1 MEVFKL
7 FATLGLNMTDFEKGL
22 NTAQQRL
29 DGVEQSFTSAGRSL
43 SLGLTA
49 PIVGI
54 GTAALKASIDF
65 ESAFAGVRKTVD
77 ATEAQFAMLE
87 QGILDMSER
96 LPASASEIARVAEAA
111 GQLGI
116 QADDVLEFTEVM
128 IGLGEATADM
138 LPEEAAMQV
147 ARFMNIM
154 QTAPSDVDRL
164 ASTIV
169 DLGNNLAATEGEI
182 ALMGMRLAG
191 AGNLIGLTEAEVLGL
206 AGSMTSLGIRAEA
219 GGTAMSRVMR
229 EIMNAVMA
237 GGDDLETFAGIAGVA
252 AEEFAAAFSG
262 NPIQAIQ
269 LFSDGLGRI
278 RDEGGNVNEALEA
291 VSLNDIRVSDALLRM
306 SGAGD
311 MLATSIEL
319 ATNAWSENTALQEEV
334 GRRYETT
341 ESQLRMLWNQLS
353 KVAITL
359 GEVLVPFL
367 MDVVEAAKPL
377 ITALQGLVEWFGN
390 LDPRMQQAIVSVLG
404 VTAALGPVLY
414 LVGSFAGAI
423 SNLLPILALARR
435 AFVAIRVAAAVLT
448 GPIGWVTAAVGA
460 LVWAFS
466 TDFLG
471 IRTKVIEAWDA
482 LKDAFERGREV
493 VTNAAH
499 AIADAVTK
507 AWDAVKAAFSAA
519 VDHVM
524 IVFDGIKRHFELF
537 IEFIKAI
544 FRGDWAAA
552 LDIGREMIENWWN
565 TINDFLFGLPA
576 KMLQFGKD
584 LIGGL
589 VNGVKSMM
597 DSAVNA
603 VKGVGDG
610 IINGFKG
617 MLGIQS
623 PSKVFHEFGENI
635 GDGLADGIEASTPR
649 VVAAVEAMGA
659 SLITAGRAI
668 VQGADWTGANIA
680 GALTTGLEGRDAI
693 RALEDRLDAIQ
704 ARRDNL
710 ITADPTARRVG
721 NMFADLEAKAIEDE
735 LRKLREELVRSRVA
749 TARET
754 DVQTRRFA
762 MAVTTFGNDVRAYTL
777 SSQRY

>member
-77 ATEAQFAMLE
+77 ATEEEFDALE
-87 QGILDMSER
+87 RGIRDMSTR
-96 LPASASEIARVAEAA
+96 LPASAGDIARVAEAA

-116 QADDVLEFTEVM
+116 KTENILEFTEVM
-128 IGLGEATADM
+128 IGLGTATNMTADEAATA
-138 LPEEAAMQV
+138 L
-147 ARFMNIM
+147 ARFANITQM
-154 QTAPSDVDRL
+154 PQEDFDRL
-164 ASTIV
+164 GSVIV
-169 DLGNNLAATEGEI
+169 DLGNNLATTEGEI
-182 ALMGMRLAG
+182 TDMGLRIAG
-191 AGNLIGLTEAEVLGL
+191 AGKQIGLTEAEVLGV
-206 AGSMTSLGIRAEA
+206 AGALSSLGIAADA
-219 GGTAMSRVMR
+219 GGTAISRVMLTMMT
-229 EIMNAVMA
+229 EVMN
-237 GGDDLETFAGIAGVA
+237 GGEKLDA
-252 AEEFAAAFSG
+252 FAATAG
-262 NPIQAIQ
+262 MTADE
-269 LFSDGLGRI
+269 FSDAFRNRPTEAITSFVNGLANI
-278 RDEGGNVNEALEA
+278 SAEGGNVVSVLDS
-291 VSLNDIRVSDALLRM
+291 VSLNDIRVRDALLRM
-306 SGAGD
+306 AGAGD
-311 MLATSIEL
+311 VLTDSINLATG
-319 ATNAWSENTALQEEV
+319 AWDENNALQVEV

-341 ESQLRMLWNQLS
+341 ESQLGMLKNQ
-353 KVAITL
+353 VVEVVRTL
-359 GEVLVPFL
+359 GDALVPMFMAAL
-367 MDVVEAAKPL
+367 EAAKPL
-377 ITALQGLVEWFGN
+377 IDALKGLAEWFTN
-390 LDPRMQQAIVSVLG
+390 LDPRMQQTIVSVLG

-544 FRGDWAAA
+544 FRGDWKAA

-668 VQGADWTGANIA
+668 VQGTDWTGANIA

-721 NMFADLEAKAIEDE
+721 NMFADLEAKAIEGE

-754 DVQTRRFA
+754 DVQTRRFS

-777 SSQRY
+777 AKARY

>member
-7 FATLGLNMTDFEKGL
+7 FATLGLNTTDFEKGL
-22 NTAQQRL
+22 NTAQQRW
-29 DGVEQSFTSAGRSL
+29 DGLEQSFTSAGRTL
-43 SLGLTA
+43 TMGVTA

-77 ATEAQFAMLE
+77 ATEEEFDALE
-87 QGILDMSER
+87 RGIRDMSTR
-96 LPASASEIARVAEAA
+96 LPASASDIARVAEAA

-116 QADDVLEFTEVM
+116 KTENILEFTEVM
-128 IGLGEATADM
+128 IGLGTATNMTADDAATA
-138 LPEEAAMQV
+138 L
-147 ARFMNIM
+147 ARFANITQM
-154 QTAPSDVDRL
+154 PQEDFDRL
-164 ASTIV
+164 GSVIV
-169 DLGNNLAATEGEI
+169 DLGNNLATTEGEI
-182 ALMGMRLAG
+182 TDMGLRIAG
-191 AGNLIGLTEAEVLGL
+191 AGKQIGLTEAEVLGV
-206 AGSMTSLGIRAEA
+206 AGALSSLGITADA
-219 GGTAMSRVMR
+219 GGTAISRVMLTMMT
-229 EIMNAVMA
+229 EVMN
-237 GGDDLETFAGIAGVA
+237 GGEKLDA
-252 AEEFAAAFSG
+252 FAATAG
-262 NPIQAIQ
+262 MTADE
-269 LFSDGLGRI
+269 FSDAFRNRPTEAITSFVNGLANIGA
-278 RDEGGNVNEALEA
+278 EGGNVVSVLDS
-291 VSLNDIRVSDALLRM
+291 VSLNDIRVRDALLRM
-306 SGAGD
+306 AGAGD
-311 MLATSIEL
+311 VLTDSINLATG
-319 ATNAWSENTALQEEV
+319 AWDENNALQVEV

-341 ESQLRMLWNQLS
+341 ESQLGMLKNQ
-353 KVAITL
+353 VVEVVRTL
-359 GEVLVPFL
+359 GDALVPMFMAAL
-367 MDVVEAAKPL
+367 EAAKPL
-377 ITALQGLVEWFGN
+377 IDALKGLAEWFTN

-680 GALTTGLEGRDAI
+680 GALTAGLEGRDAI

-721 NMFADLEAKAIEDE
+721 NMFADLEAKAIEGE

-754 DVQTRRFA
+754 DVQTRRFS

-777 SSQRY
+777 AKARY